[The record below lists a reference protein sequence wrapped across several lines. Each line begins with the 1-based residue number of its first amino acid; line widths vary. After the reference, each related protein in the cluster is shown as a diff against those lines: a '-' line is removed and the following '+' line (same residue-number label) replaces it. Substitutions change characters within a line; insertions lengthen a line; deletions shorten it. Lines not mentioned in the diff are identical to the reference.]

1 MMTIASSAQYVY
13 NLSTEISSSSTT
25 ISSVAFIKRPTPID
39 PTVPIATQIQV
50 MNLPGLASLS
60 QAQAHQ
66 GTSMSPYEVLHLLVH
81 HGLSPY
87 FEAYTRNQDA
97 VTGSKPRTDTEAK
110 TGVPGTKKKFAEL
123 ELGLWHLQQNVE
135 IPALNLPLHEVV
147 QTALEETESRGVR
160 PSVDLI
166 PPTVLENSAFIN
178 SIQNTVNAWIRSIQT
193 TTKMSRDADSGSAA
207 QEINFWLSMET
218 ALEGIENQL
227 RGDGVQ
233 LTMDI
238 LRHAKRYQATLSF
251 VADTGL
257 REATDLVQKYN
268 QLMRDFPL
276 DELLSATTLQKVQ
289 ESLNLIFGHLNKK
302 LKICPYPIKRAL
314 ALVEAISG
322 DLDSQIHA
330 LLHGRTILHLDY
342 REFRSLMKTA
352 GAIWRTWDENLKE
365 FTSVARD
372 STRRRNEKFIPIKIA
387 ARHEKTQ
394 ERLKYINTFRVNHEQ
409 LQKTIVNVLGP
420 KSSFAGE
427 AAAGAGSDGAV
438 IVEEIGDVDAVEEVA
453 QAYSALKNVDV
464 LDVSPEG
471 TQLWIQEEIAYNE
484 RTSRV
489 ENSIIARLRDR
500 LATAKNANEMFR
512 VFSKFNA
519 LLVRPKIRGAIGEY
533 QTQLIE
539 NVKQDISALH
549 ERFKHQY
556 GYSEAHAMSQLR
568 DLPPVSGA
576 IVWARQIERQLDGYM
591 GKVEDVLGEDWPL
604 HSEGQKLQADSNL
617 FRKKLDTRPVFESW
631 LHDVQRRHISISG
644 YLFNIVRNRA
654 AGNNLELAVNFDA
667 QVIALFKEVRNLTW
681 LSFHV
686 PHAVSNISK
695 VAKRVYPYA
704 ISLMESVRT
713 LLQTIRSINSM
724 SEVATLLNGYV
735 NDTQDMIVKGIRLRW
750 ESLVHSYELHVK
762 ETTLANGG
770 IETPIP
776 SRGESKHV
784 QFVREFAGSASV
796 LQSKTAVLA
805 SINESIQK
813 AIHELKTCPYEA
825 SEFKQRLDTIQMAVD
840 KLNLENYVN
849 LDRKSVV

>member
-1 MMTIASSAQYVY
+1 
-13 NLSTEISSSSTT
+13 
-25 ISSVAFIKRPTPID
+25 
-39 PTVPIATQIQV
+39 

-60 QAQAHQ
+60 NTQAQP
-66 GTSMSPYEVLHLLVH
+66 GSSMSPYEILHLLVH

-87 FEAYTRNQDA
+87 FEAYTRNQDM

-123 ELGLWHLQQNVE
+123 ELGLLHLQQNVE

-147 QTALEETESRGVR
+147 QGALGDAETRGVR

-166 PPTVLENSAFIN
+166 PSEILESSAFIN
-178 SIQNTVNAWIRSIQT
+178 SVQNTVNAWIRSIQT
-193 TTKMSRDADSGSAA
+193 ITKMSRDADSGSAA

-227 RGDGVQ
+227 RGDGVT

-289 ESLNLIFGHLNKK
+289 ESLNLIFNHLNKK

-365 FTSVARD
+365 FTNVARD

-420 KSSFAGE
+420 KSSSGDTAT
-427 AAAGAGSDGAV
+427 GAGSDGAV

-556 GYSEAHAMSQLR
+556 GHSEAHAMSQLR

-591 GKVEDVLGEDWPL
+591 RKVEDVLGEDWHL
-604 HSEGQKLQADSNL
+604 HSEGQKL
-617 FRKKLDTRPVFESW
+617 
-631 LHDVQRRHISISG
+631 
-644 YLFNIVRNRA
+644 
-654 AGNNLELAVNFDA
+654 
-667 QVIALFKEVRNLTW
+667 
-681 LSFHV
+681 
-686 PHAVSNISK
+686 
-695 VAKRVYPYA
+695 
-704 ISLMESVRT
+704 
-713 LLQTIRSINSM
+713 
-724 SEVATLLNGYV
+724 
-735 NDTQDMIVKGIRLRW
+735 
-750 ESLVHSYELHVK
+750 
-762 ETTLANGG
+762 
-770 IETPIP
+770 
-776 SRGESKHV
+776 
-784 QFVREFAGSASV
+784 
-796 LQSKTAVLA
+796 
-805 SINESIQK
+805 
-813 AIHELKTCPYEA
+813 
-825 SEFKQRLDTIQMAVD
+825 
-840 KLNLENYVN
+840 
-849 LDRKSVV
+849 